1 MKSIKASK
9 VQLAGAALA
18 LLMLLGIGRACG
30 QDIPLEVLG
39 GDVKKVK
46 VDKVVVIKEDRTV
59 VSSFPFT
66 IAAPPGAGLYFWT
79 TPAGVNAADRGD
91 KLLVEAA
98 PKGSLTISVKSIN
111 ANLDKDGKF
120 LGFLTKFGAVT
131 FDVGGVVPPVPP
143 TPPPDPTPIP
153 TPDIAPYPSTGL
165 TALIIYESSEET
177 PSLSNLMSGDLL
189 NSYILTKGV
198 KNGFM
203 KFDKDLSDF
212 SKLDPWVAA
221 AWKVERKSLP
231 WLLVSNG
238 KTGFSGPLPMDA
250 KGYSA
255 EKTLEIFKK
264 HGDSVPRIING
275 K

>member
-1 MKSIKASK
+1 MKTLRAST
-9 VQLAGAALA
+9 VQIAGAALA
-18 LLMLLGIGRACG
+18 LLVLFGIGRACG

-79 TPAGVNAADRGD
+79 IPPGVNAADRGD

-143 TPPPDPTPIP
+143 PDPPKPDPIP
-153 TPDIAPYPSTGL
+153 TPDIAPYPSPGL
-165 TALIIYESSEET
+165 TALIIYESAEET

-189 NSYILTKGV
+189 NSYMLTKGI

-203 KFDKDLSDF
+203 KFDKDLADF

-221 AWKVERKSLP
+221 AWKVKRDSLP
-231 WLLVSNG
+231 WLVVSNG
-238 KTGFSGPLPMDA
+238 KTGYSGPVPMDG
-250 KGYSA
+250 KGFSA
-255 EKTLEIFKK
+255 DKTLDILKK
-264 HGDSVPRIING
+264 HGDNVPRIVNG